1 MYREVHM
8 LKQLEIYYD
17 DLTVKKQQ
25 EYLDFA
31 GAEIAEELNHEYI
44 PIAIVEMDTEGV

>member
-1 MYREVHM
+1 MI
-8 LKQLEIYYD
+8 KTFEIYFD

-31 GAEIAEELNHEYI
+31 GVEIAEELNHEYI